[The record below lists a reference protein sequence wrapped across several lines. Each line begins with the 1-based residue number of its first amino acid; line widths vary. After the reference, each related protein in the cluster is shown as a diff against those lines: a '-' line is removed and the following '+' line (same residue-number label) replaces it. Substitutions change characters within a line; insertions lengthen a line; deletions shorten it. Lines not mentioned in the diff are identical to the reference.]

1 MIIHLAFEFY
11 SPEEVRKSTGS
22 KVFRMVRKPIPPPQL
37 LSAVSA
43 AVAELES
50 RRRRA
55 SKHLQSIIAASGK

>member
-1 MIIHLAFEFY
+1 MVIIHSAFEFY

-50 RRRRA
+50 
-55 SKHLQSIIAASGK
+55 LET